1 LRLVF
6 FCADGAA
13 KVGRVDWRRN
23 FRIAED
29 SVLNL
34 PSDAKVADESMLRAS
49 QPQILS
55 QQYLVSIRPE
65 AIRLVLLRSVATRGR
80 YDENPHPSIR

>member
-34 PSDAKVADESMLRAS
+34 PSDANGRRRINVARVAA
-49 QPQILS
+49 PNTFAT
-55 QQYLVSIRPE
+55 VSGFNQ
-65 AIRLVLLRSVATRGR
+65 T
-80 YDENPHPSIR
+80 